1 MLHDIMKKKMSGAGE
16 GVSIEEGSLCRALAG
31 PVCTHMN
38 AVPGCEATVDILG

>member
-1 MLHDIMKKKMSGAGE
+1 MWGGD
-16 GVSIEEGSLCRALAG
+16 VSIEEGSLCRALAG